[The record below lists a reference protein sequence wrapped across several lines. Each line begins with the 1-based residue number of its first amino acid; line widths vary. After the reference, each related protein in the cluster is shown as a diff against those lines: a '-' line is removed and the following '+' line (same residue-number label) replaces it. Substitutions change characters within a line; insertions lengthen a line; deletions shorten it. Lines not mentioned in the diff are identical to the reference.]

1 MNSKRQLVR
10 KQAAWDLKHGANCR
24 AIELG
29 K

>member
-10 KQAAWDLKHGANCR
+10 NQIVLDLKHGANRR

>member
-10 KQAAWDLKHGANCR
+10 NQTVRDLKHGGYRCE
-24 AIELG
+24 IELG

>member
-10 KQAAWDLKHGANCR
+10 NQTAWEFKHGANRR